1 LPDPFLVASVQG
13 KARQEKQGG
22 FVVHPMAVTPDQDT
36 PLANIR
42 KAGWFVVGL
51 GAAFLILGIA
61 VPVAHQ
67 LVLATKTGRA
77 TGTVV
82 DHTLFPGSGKMDHIL
97 YATGASNTLRPVIE
111 FRTASGALQR
121 FQNPKTWPG
130 VADQMGQEVPVAYDP
145 ADPSQ
150 ATVDDIR
157 DILYPLFIC
166 FTVGLSCLLGGTWVL
181 TRFTSSDQSSDGVA
195 A

>member
-1 LPDPFLVASVQG
+1 
-13 KARQEKQGG
+13 
-22 FVVHPMAVTPDQDT
+22 MAETPDQDT

-51 GAAFLILGIA
+51 GATFLILGIA

-67 LVLATKTGRA
+67 LDLATKTGRA
-77 TGTVV
+77 IGTVV
-82 DHTLFPGSGKMDHIL
+82 DHSLFPGSGKMDLIL

-130 VADQMGQEVPVAYDP
+130 VADQTGQEVPVAYDP

-157 DILYPLFIC
+157 NILYPFFLC
-166 FTVGLSCLLGGTWVL
+166 LLLGVLCLLGGTWVL
-181 TRFTSSDQSSDGVA
+181 TRFTPFDESADA
-195 A
+195 AAG